1 MTMMLSRWSQV
12 IVCFCAVVISTDAA
26 EHTKDSLET
35 VKKSI
40 ADGKAV
46 LVDVREMSEWDRGH
60 ISGAEFFPLSELN
73 NGVSLKSLQKRLPN
87 DKIVYTHCAI
97 GKRSVTAAEILRK
110 YGYDVRPLKAGYTD
124 LLQAGFEKSKK

>member
-1 MTMMLSRWSQV
+1 MMLSRWSLV
-12 IVCFCAVVISTDAA
+12 IVCFCAVAISTHAA
-26 EHTKDSLET
+26 EHTKDSLKT

-60 ISGAEFFPLSELN
+60 ISGAEFFPLSELS
-73 NGVSLKSLQKRLPN
+73 NGINFKSLQKRLPN

-97 GKRSVTAAEILRK
+97 GKRSVTAAEILQK

-124 LLQAGFEKSKK
+124 LVKAGFQKAEK